1 MAGYI
6 GNYPTA
12 VPLTGADLTDG
23 IITSAKIADGAIVG
37 DDVNSTFDL
46 TGKTVT
52 LPTGVGGKVLQV
64 VQATDETARSTT
76 SGTYVTASNTLSVSI
91 TPSSTSNKILILTN
105 TSTYQSS
112 ADSTMNAAIFK
123 NASQLK
129 YISYNFQ
136 RTDNSNVINAIYLD
150 SPATTSSI
158 TYDIRFSISTG
169 TGYINASGS
178 IGTIVA
184 MEISA

>member
-1 MAGYI
+1 MTSILKVDQLQDSG
-6 GNYPTA
+6 GNA
-12 VPLTGADLTDG
+12 
-23 IITSAKIADGAIVG
+23 IITSDGAGSITTASG
-37 DDVNSTFDL
+37 LNTAITNAGFITSANA
-46 TGKTVT
+46 
-52 LPTGVGGKVLQV
+52 GKVLQV

-76 SGTYVTASNTLSVSI
+76 SGAYTTASNTLSVSI
-91 TPSSTSNKILILTN
+91 TPSSTSNKILILAN

-112 ADSTMNAAIFK
+112 TNATMNGAIFK
-123 NASQLK
+123 DGSLLK
-129 YISYNFQ
+129 FITYNFQ
-136 RTDNSNVINAIYLD
+136 RYDNSNVINAIYLD

-178 IGTIVA
+178 IGTITA